1 MHVNV
6 FQNNSDTNV
15 VWKQITTKAN
25 LEGYLR
31 ENCSIIDPIILVEG
45 LSSSDLPYINYCE
58 VTEFGRYY
66 YINDIVCVGKFYELH
81 CHIDVLMTYKD
92 QIKGI
97 PAVIARQESV
107 NNVMLEDGCIK
118 TYADPII
125 EIRKASGGFTE
136 YQYIFTVA
144 G

>member
-1 MHVNV
+1 MNLNL
-6 FQNNSDTNV
+6 FQNNSDKNV

-25 LEGYLR
+25 MTGTLR
-31 ENCSIIDPIILVEG
+31 EGCSIIDPVIRVEG
-45 LSSSDLPYINYCE
+45 ISASDIPYINYFE
-58 VTEFGRYY
+58 IVEFGRYY
-66 YINDIVCVGKFYELH
+66 YITDIILVGKFYEIH
-81 CHIDVLMTYKD
+81 GHIDVLMTYKD
-92 QIKGI
+92 QIKNI
-97 PAVIARQESV
+97 PAVIARQESI

-125 EIRKASGGFTE
+125 EIRRATGGFTD